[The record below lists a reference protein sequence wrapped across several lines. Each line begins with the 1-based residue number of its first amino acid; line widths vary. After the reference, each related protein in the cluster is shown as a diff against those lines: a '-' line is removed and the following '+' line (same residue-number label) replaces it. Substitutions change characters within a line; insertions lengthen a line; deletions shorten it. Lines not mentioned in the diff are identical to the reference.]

1 MSSLWRGSKTPTLL
15 VGFRNPG
22 YSSLQR
28 HEFKTSRRYCAFQWL
43 TKTFKMS
50 FSTASANAAL
60 NASSIPKSK
69 PEIIDDKS
77 PHCIPFILRQLSAFR
92 SSPQHE
98 GQPFFIGLNGVQGK
112 PNSQTN
118 LLFFPIAS
126 PKSPACFPLSNSNT
140 QLLHPILNFKQ
151 PILTQPFQA
160 PEKQRS

>member
-15 VGFRNPG
+15 AGFRNPG

-28 HEFKTSRRYCAFQWL
+28 HEFKTSIRYSAFQWL
-43 TKTFKMS
+43 TNTFKMS
-50 FSTASANAAL
+50 LSTASANAAP

-98 GQPFFIGLNGVQGK
+98 GKPFFIGLNGVQGE
-112 PNSQTN
+112 PYLQIN
-118 LLFFPIAS
+118 LFFFPIAS
-126 PKSPACFPLSNSNT
+126 PKSPASFPLLNSNT
-140 QLLHPILNFKQ
+140 QLFTP
-151 PILTQPFQA
+151 
-160 PEKQRS
+160 S